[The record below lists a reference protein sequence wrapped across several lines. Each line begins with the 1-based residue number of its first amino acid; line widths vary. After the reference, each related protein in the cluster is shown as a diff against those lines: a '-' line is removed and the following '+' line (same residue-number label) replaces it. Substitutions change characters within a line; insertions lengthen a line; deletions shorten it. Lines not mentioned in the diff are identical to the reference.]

1 MSSIE
6 ELLQVRKGM
15 LIKVIIVWDNV
26 ALHHSHAVTEWFAAH
41 LRMMSL
47 FLPPYSPFL
56 IPIEEFCSS
65 WRWKVYDHQPH
76 DQMSLLDAMNAV
88 CLDISLED
96 CQGWIRHAKQL
107 FCPRWH
113 TMWCGWES
121 VTKCSTIDY
130 DFYQCIYKFLHFG
143 ITYKNENILKHT
155 ASCLIH
161 FCNIYLAVNSSPK

>member
-1 MSSIE
+1 MWHCTTLMQSQNGSPSQDDVTFPST
-6 ELLQVRKGM
+6 LLA
-15 LIKVIIVWDNV
+15 IP
-26 ALHHSHAVTEWFAAH
+26 HSH
-41 LRMMSL
+41 RGKL
-47 FLPPYSPFL
+47 FLMEVEGLWPPT
-56 IPIEEFCSS
+56 S
-65 WRWKVYDHQPH
+65 WSNE
-76 DQMSLLDAMNAV
+76 MSLLDAMSAE
-88 CLDISLED
+88 CLDISAED

-113 TMWCGWES
+113 TMWFGWES

-161 FCNIYLAVNSSPK
+161 YCNIYLAVNSSPK